1 MDHHVYMPHCGQPFP
16 DFASVLARVYEV
28 TETRTQV
35 QLADFL
41 GIKQSSISDAKR
53 RETIPAAWLLALV
66 CVKNISPT
74 WIMTGR
80 GSKYFVNSDSTNRC
94 PSCGAACTFER
105 NGSDAKPRRI
115 GKPRMRV
122 RPHPLRKSKAAAS
135 APLPKSHN

>member
-1 MDHHVYMPHCGQPFP
+1 MDHHVYMPHCGEPFP
-16 DFASVLARVYEV
+16 DFAAVMARVYEV

-66 CVKNISPT
+66 CVKNISPS

-80 GSKYFVNSDSTNRC
+80 GNKYFVNTDSATCC
-94 PSCGAACTFER
+94 PACGSSVADR
-105 NGSDAKPRRI
+105 NGSDAKPRRP
-115 GKPRMRV
+115 GKPRTRV
-122 RPHPLRKSKAAAS
+122 HPHPLRKSKAAATAS
-135 APLPKSHN
+135 PAPRNR

>member
-1 MDHHVYMPHCGQPFP
+1 MDHHVYMPHCGEPFP
-16 DFASVLARVYEV
+16 DFAAVLARIYEV

-66 CVKNISPT
+66 CVKNISPV

-80 GSKYFVNSDSTNRC
+80 GSKYFAASTGSTRC
-94 PSCGAACTFER
+94 PSCGACTCSR
-105 NGSDAKPRRI
+105 SDTGPRRPKLR
-115 GKPRMRV
+115 GRMY
-122 RPHPLRKSKAAAS
+122 PHPLRKNRAAAVS
-135 APLPKSHN
+135 APEAKAC